1 MIYLVYKCEL
11 DFFGIFRN
19 VLRRV
24 TVCFLNKLRDI
35 SFRYQEIYEEV
46 LLLRIIGLWCQ
57 DIILSTVI
65 RLTWVNLRDWNLLLS
80 KMYLS
85 HKPSFHILQDF
96 HIFTLFVDTN
106 CDAQVRLDLPF
117 AWRLVHNDPRFS
129 QLFLTQKFKCRLLK
143 VM

>member
-19 VLRRV
+19 VFERRV

-46 LLLRIIGLWCQ
+46 LLLRITGLWCQ

-65 RLTWVNLRDWNLLLS
+65 RLTWVNLRDWKLLVS
-80 KMYLS
+80 KMYLN

-96 HIFTLFVDTN
+96 SPTVMLRDMFSD
-106 CDAQVRLDLPF
+106 VRHAL
-117 AWRLVHNDPRFS
+117 
-129 QLFLTQKFKCRLLK
+129 
-143 VM
+143 